1 MLIRSFR
8 TTQIFPLVILVVL
21 SATMWFV
28 SKSGT
33 YEIVAAN
40 GMPLYDLIVKALTFI
55 PPVLSV
61 FLAFLLFTSQALHI
75 NHVINKHEVL
85 YKQSWLP
92 ALMFI
97 IIAGLFPPF
106 LWIHP
111 ILFVNSLLI
120 FVFDKLF
127 SLYKHPTPLALAF
140 DGAFLLSL
148 SALFYLPTI
157 FLFLFY
163 ILCIIILRPFSW
175 RLWSVSFMGLLLPF
189 FFAFFYYFWNNE
201 LMSFYEWVFVSGIKR
216 QIDLTHIFNVKYILS
231 VVIVGILFILSLL
244 KLQTNYFKNVTKSRL
259 IQQLLVLL
267 IPIGILSVLFSR
279 DESLYRYSIIVLP
292 LSIYLAYYFLSG
304 KKRWVME
311 LMFLILCAGWIYNY
325 FVI

>member
-1 MLIRSFR
+1 
-8 TTQIFPLVILVVL
+8 
-21 SATMWFV
+21 
-28 SKSGT
+28 
-33 YEIVAAN
+33 
-40 GMPLYDLIVKALTFI
+40 
-55 PPVLSV
+55 
-61 FLAFLLFTSQALHI
+61 
-75 NHVINKHEVL
+75 
-85 YKQSWLP
+85 
-92 ALMFI
+92 MFI

-120 FVFDKLF
+120 FVFDKVF
-127 SLYKHPTPLALAF
+127 SLYKHPAPLALSF

-148 SALFYLPTI
+148 AALFYLPTI

-163 ILCIIILRPFSW
+163 ILCILILRPFSW
-175 RLWSVSFMGLLLPF
+175 RLWTVSIMGLLLPF
-189 FFAFFYYFWNNE
+189 FFAFFYYFWNDE
-201 LMSFYEWVFVSGIKR
+201 LMSFYERVFVSGIKR
-216 QIDLTHIFNVKYILS
+216 QIDLAHIFNVKYILS

-292 LSIYLAYYFLSG
+292 VSIYLAYYFLSG

-311 LMFLILCAGWIYNY
+311 VMFLLLCAGWIYNY

>member
-292 LSIYLAYYFLSG
+292 VSIYLAYYFLSG

>member
-175 RLWSVSFMGLLLPF
+175 RLWSVSFMGLILPF

-292 LSIYLAYYFLSG
+292 VSIYLAYYFLSG

>member
-8 TTQIFPLVILVVL
+8 TTQIFPLVILVLL

-28 SKSGT
+28 SGSGT

-40 GMPLYDLIVKALTFI
+40 GMPLYDLIVRALTFI
-55 PPVLSV
+55 PPLLSV
-61 FLAFLLFTSQALHI
+61 FLVFLLFTSQAIHI
-75 NHVINKHEVL
+75 NHIINKHEVL

-163 ILCIIILRPFSW
+163 ILCILILRPFSW
-175 RLWSVSFMGLLLPF
+175 RLWAVSIMGLLLPF

-201 LMSFYEWVFVSGIKR
+201 LMSFYERVFVSGIKR
-216 QIDLTHIFNVKYILS
+216 QIDLAHIFNVKYILS
-231 VVIVGILFILSLL
+231 VVIVGVLFILSLL

-292 LSIYLAYYFLSG
+292 VSIYLAYYFLSG

-311 LMFLILCAGWIYNY
+311 LMFLLLCAGWIYNY

>member
-1 MLIRSFR
+1 
-8 TTQIFPLVILVVL
+8 
-21 SATMWFV
+21 
-28 SKSGT
+28 
-33 YEIVAAN
+33 
-40 GMPLYDLIVKALTFI
+40 
-55 PPVLSV
+55 
-61 FLAFLLFTSQALHI
+61 
-75 NHVINKHEVL
+75 
-85 YKQSWLP
+85 
-92 ALMFI
+92 
-97 IIAGLFPPF
+97 
-106 LWIHP
+106 
-111 ILFVNSLLI
+111 
-120 FVFDKLF
+120 
-127 SLYKHPTPLALAF
+127 
-140 DGAFLLSL
+140 
-148 SALFYLPTI
+148 
-157 FLFLFY
+157 
-163 ILCIIILRPFSW
+163 
-175 RLWSVSFMGLLLPF
+175 MGLLLPF

-231 VVIVGILFILSLL
+231 VVIVGIIFILSLL

-292 LSIYLAYYFLSG
+292 VSIYLAYYFLSG

>member
-1 MLIRSFR
+1 
-8 TTQIFPLVILVVL
+8 
-21 SATMWFV
+21 MWFV

-292 LSIYLAYYFLSG
+292 VSIYLAYYFLSG